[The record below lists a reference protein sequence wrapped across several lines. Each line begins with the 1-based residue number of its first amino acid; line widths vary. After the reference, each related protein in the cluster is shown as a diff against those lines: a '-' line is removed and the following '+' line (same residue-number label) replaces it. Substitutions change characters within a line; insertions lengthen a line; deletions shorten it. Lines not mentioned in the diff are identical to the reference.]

1 MRRLFLAFAFYCA
14 AGSALAVPVTID
26 LQDVRLVDYV
36 RLVYG
41 EIMKRSYVF
50 ETSFLDNRDL
60 LSVSFYR
67 LEPAAVEA
75 ETRALIAAHGF
86 AVSVSGRI
94 ATVSKLNEAGGV
106 DEVFVYHPRHRPV
119 SYLLDAVETLFKP
132 GSFMGQRSMSNINIA
147 QVAGTVGQGVPVPAA
162 DQGVGAL
169 ANRDSDVLVFRG
181 SAKETERLNGL
192 LGQLDTATPEIM
204 VKAVVFEVQTGDQS
218 SSGVDLAFS
227 VLRGKLGLNVATGA
241 AAASSATLKVIGSGV
256 DLAAAIFSL
265 SSDNRFKVVSSPRV
279 RVLSGGMARFSVGN
293 ETPVLDAVTF
303 DQQGRPIQS
312 VSYKPSGVIFE
323 LRPRVREGGSELAI
337 MQQISQ
343 FVATTTGVNNT
354 PTLIKRELST
364 LVTARDDEIILVGG
378 LDEQRITNNE
388 SGLSFLPSFMRHSVH
403 DGQNTEIVLMLHV
416 QRI

>member
-1 MRRLFLAFAFYCA
+1 MRRFLLALVFYCA
-14 AGSALAVPVTID
+14 VGSAGAVPVTID

-50 ETSFLDNRDL
+50 ESSFLDNKDL

-67 LEPAAVEA
+67 LEPVAVEA

-86 AVSVSGRI
+86 AAIVANGV
-94 ATVSKLNEAGGV
+94 AVVSKMSEAGGA
-106 DEVFVYHPRHRPV
+106 DEVLVYHPRHRPV

-132 GSFMGQRSMSNINIA
+132 GSFMGQRAMSSVNIA
-147 QVAGTVGQGVPVPAA
+147 QVAGTVGQGVTSQNA
-162 DQGVGAL
+162 DQGVSSL

-181 SAKETERLNGL
+181 SAKDTGRLNGL
-192 LGQLDTATPEIM
+192 LAQLDTATPEIM
-204 VKAVVFEVQTGDQS
+204 VEAVVFEVQTGEQS

-265 SSDNRFKVVSSPRV
+265 ASDNRFKVVSSPRV
-279 RVLSGGMARFSVGN
+279 RVLSGGVARFSVGN

-323 LRPRVREGGSELAI
+323 LRPKVREGGSELAI

-343 FVATTTGVNNT
+343 FVTTTTGVNNT

-364 LVTARDDEIILVGG
+364 LVAAKDDEIILVGG
-378 LDEQRITNNE
+378 LDEQRTTNNE
-388 SGLSFLPSFMRHSVH
+388 SGLTFLPSFLRHSSH
-403 DGQNTEIVLMLHV
+403 DGQNTEIVLLLHV